1 MKRKE
6 SLFSVTVF
14 GLNTQVISNTKQAA
28 VRAAVR
34 YLIRN
39 NLIKRK
45 PVTDLN
51 WDSSWKDVIV
61 VCKGPAK
68 YEST

>member
-34 YLIRN
+34 YLLSHH
-39 NLIKRK
+39 LIKRTPK
-45 PVTDLN
+45 TDNN
-51 WDSSWKDVIV
+51 WPNSWKGVHV
-61 VCKGPAK
+61 QYKGTAQ
-68 YEST
+68 